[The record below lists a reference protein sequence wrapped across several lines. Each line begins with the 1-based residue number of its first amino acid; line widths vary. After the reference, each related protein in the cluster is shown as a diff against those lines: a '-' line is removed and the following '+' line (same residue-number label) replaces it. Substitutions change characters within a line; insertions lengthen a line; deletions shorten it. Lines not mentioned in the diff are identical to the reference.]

1 MVGQLVSFSIRG
13 QIVARYL
20 SGLIET
26 RGKPERILCDN
37 GTEFAIK
44 AMFFL
49 SKLTRARLSF
59 IQPGK
64 PKTPLWRV

>member
-49 SKLTRARLSF
+49 SKLSF